1 MDFGKALTFVTED
14 PKWITKVLI
23 GGAILLVGVLF
34 SWLLLVPLI
43 AAAAILFGYTLN
55 VTKNV
60 AENSSS
66 PLPEWTDFGA
76 LFMRGIYAVIGVVI
90 YYLPAI
96 LLACCAQAI
105 PALGNAAGN
114 AAGGSNGGSSL
125 VASLSIV
132 ASCVGCL
139 QGIYSLF
146 AGLTL
151 AAPLTRFAM
160 SKNQLNV
167 FWDFKGNLDFIS
179 KNVGNYVMMIVIG
192 FVAGIIGSLGLIACV
207 IGVFFTGFWAQLAQA
222 HAMGQLWKNRAAS
235 AAG

>member
-76 LFMRGIYAVIGVVI
+76 LFMRGIYAVIGLVI

-96 LLACCAQAI
+96 VLACCGAAI
-105 PALGNAAGN
+105 PYLAGAAGN
-114 AAGGSNGGSSL
+114 AAGGNNAGSSL
-125 VASLSIV
+125 ASALSIV
-132 ASCVGCL
+132 TFCFSCL
-139 QGIYSLF
+139 QSVYSLV

-167 FWDFKGNLDFIS
+167 FWDFKGNIDFIS
-179 KNVGNYVMMIVIG
+179 KNVGNFVMTIVIG
-192 FVAGIIGSLGLIACV
+192 FVAGVIGSLGLIACI

-222 HAMGQLWKNRAAS
+222 HAMGQLWKNRVAS